1 MPHADDRYLKV
12 REAHVRQEPRA
23 KAKSENHLLLGDWL
37 RVTGPVN
44 ADGWVPVKAR
54 GDTGWLRADEI
65 SPTRLLEINFVDIG
79 QGDGCHIVTPDDRVI
94 LIDAG
99 IGDNMARFL
108 SWRYNLRGRK
118 VKGVDGIA
126 ANDTTAHDPFI
137 IDTVIMSHPDEDH
150 YGGFTPIFKNPK
162 LRFNRLFHNGIVERP
177 IAAAD
182 KVAGLHYGSKEDIG
196 GYLTVAGKKLL
207 WDTVHSDAEIKA
219 LSAQHPTTTKRLLTA
234 FRSAIENSPTISIAS
249 LSVRDGTLPGFAA
262 PTQPVFNILAPV
274 GDDANFQG
282 QTRYCLPSLGDEGE
296 TKNGNSVVFK
306 MQFGKLSVL
315 LGGDLNTASEDY
327 LARKHLNLNTDLS
340 KLWKDAET
348 LRRKGNDRTLAE
360 NTKWQNL
367 KAEIGQAVTA
377 GRGVF
382 RVDIAKA
389 CHHGS
394 HHFTEPF
401 LQMIDATAT
410 VISSGDAESYSHPR
424 PDALGAFGKYGRGIR
439 PLIFSTEL
447 ARSTRESSPLSRY
460 LTIIEGFQQRI
471 AAATNDKQRKDIQR
485 EMNNYQ
491 DRHVAVYGMITLRTD
506 GDQVILAQK
515 LEVPNGDTKWDI
527 HPLIWNAAL
536 GEYEYLPKGGH

>member
-1 MPHADDRYLKV
+1 MPHPDDRYLKV
-12 REAHVRQEPRA
+12 CDAHVRREPRA
-23 KAKSENHLLLGDWL
+23 NAASENHLLLGDWL
-37 RVTGPVN
+37 RVTGPVDAN
-44 ADGWVPVKAR
+44 GWVPVKAR
-54 GDTGWLRADEI
+54 GDVGWLLADQI
-65 SPTRLLEINFVDIG
+65 SPTRLLEVNFVDIG

-126 ANDTTAHDPFI
+126 ANDPAGLDPFL

-150 YGGFTPIFKNPK
+150 YGGLTPIFKNPK
-162 LRFNRLFHNGIVERP
+162 LKFNRVFHNGIVERP

-182 KVAGLHYGSKEDIG
+182 KIPGLTYKSSEDIG
-196 GYLTVAGKKLL
+196 GTLTVAGEELL
-207 WDTVHSDAEIKA
+207 WELIQSDAEMKA
-219 LSAQHPTTTKRLLTA
+219 LSSQHPTTTKRLLTA
-234 FRSAIENSPTISIAS
+234 FRSAIENSPNVRINS
-249 LSVRDGTLPGFAA
+249 LSIRDGSLPGLSL
-262 PTQPVFNILAPV
+262 TEPVFSLLGPV
-274 GDDANFQG
+274 GADATFGG
-282 QTRYCLPSLGDEGE
+282 QTRYCLPRLGNEGQ
-296 TKNGNSVVFK
+296 TKNGHSVVFR
-306 MQFGKLSVL
+306 MTFGKLSVL
-315 LGGDLNTASEDY
+315 LGGDLNTQSEDY
-327 LARKHLNLNTDLS
+327 LGRQHLGLTQDLS
-340 KLWKDAET
+340 KLWKDAEA
-348 LRRKGNDRTLAE
+348 LRRKGNRRTAAE
-360 NTKWQNL
+360 TTKWQNL
-367 KAEIGQAVTA
+367 KTEIDQAVTA

-410 VISSGDAESYSHPR
+410 VISSGDAESYAHPR

-460 LTIIEGFQQRI
+460 VTIIDDFRQRI
-471 AAATNDKQRKDIQR
+471 AAAATAQQKKDIQK
-485 EMNNYQ
+485 EMDAYQ

-506 GDQVILAQK
+506 GEQVILAQK
-515 LEVPNGDTKWDI
+515 LEVPNGATKWDI
-527 HPLIWNAAL
+527 HELVWNADL
-536 GEYEYLPKGGH
+536 GEYEYHPKGGH